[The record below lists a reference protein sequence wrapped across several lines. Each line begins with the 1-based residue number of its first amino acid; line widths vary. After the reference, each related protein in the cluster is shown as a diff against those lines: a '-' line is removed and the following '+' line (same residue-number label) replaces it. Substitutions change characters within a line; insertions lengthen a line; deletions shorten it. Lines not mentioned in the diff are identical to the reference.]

1 MEKSRNK
8 GGRPRVFKTPDELW
22 QGFLSYVEHQKNN
35 PIEKTHFVG
44 KDGIRAV
51 ELIPRPV
58 TYLGFEGYLA
68 EFDLLQDLRRY
79 EKNEEFAPTITRIR
93 AFCRKHNV
101 DLASAGILKENI
113 IARIEGIKEQ
123 SETTVNIEQPLFPD
137 VQANDGN
144 K

>member
-8 GGRPRVFKTPDELW
+8 VGRPRVFETPSSLW
-22 QGFLSYVEHQKNN
+22 EEFLRYVQDQKSN
-35 PIEKTHFVG
+35 PIPKSHFVG
-44 KDGIRAV
+44 KDGMEAV
-51 ELIPRPV
+51 EYIPRPV

-68 EFDLLQDLRRY
+68 EHDLLTQLKRY
-79 EKNEEFAPTITRIR
+79 ELNEVFVPTITRIR
-93 AFCRKHNV
+93 AFCKRHNI

-123 SETTVNIEQPLFPD
+123 TETTITQEQPLFPD
-137 VQANDGN
+137 VQADDGD